1 MKNKGGTVLII
12 MNFIPQ
18 ITLALLLMAAALFLA
33 LFNLRENDRAEE
45 TAADTV
51 QQLMAALHAEPAE
64 SIPEQTDPAAP
75 AESEEVEIP
84 DYILD
89 PNREMP
95 VQNIYGYDYIGML
108 EIPSLDLLLPVMAQ
122 WDYTRLQIAPCR
134 YSGSPYL
141 GNFVIAAHNYP
152 SHFGNLYTLSEGD
165 EVTFT
170 DMERN
175 VFTYAVVAV
184 ETLQPTAVEDM
195 TSGDYDLSL
204 FTCTV
209 GGNYRV
215 TVRCDVVL
223 E

>member
-1 MKNKGGTVLII
+1 MKNKGGTVLIT
-12 MNFIPQ
+12 MG
-18 ITLALLLMAAALFLA
+18 LLLMAAALFLA

-64 SIPEQTDPAAP
+64 SILEQTDPAAP

>member
-1 MKNKGGTVLII
+1 MKNKGGIVLIT
-12 MNFIPQ
+12 MG
-18 ITLALLLMAAALFLA
+18 LLLMAAALFLA

-64 SIPEQTDPAAP
+64 NIPEQTDPAAP

>member
-1 MKNKGGTVLII
+1 MKNKGGTVLIT
-12 MNFIPQ
+12 MG
-18 ITLALLLMAAALFLA
+18 LLLMAAALFLA

-64 SIPEQTDPAAP
+64 NIPEQTDPAAP

>member
-1 MKNKGGTVLII
+1 MKNKGGTVLIT
-12 MNFIPQ
+12 MG
-18 ITLALLLMAAALFLA
+18 LLLMAAALFLA

>member
-1 MKNKGGTVLII
+1 MKNKHGTIPII
-12 MNFIPQ
+12 
-18 ITLALLLMAAALFLA
+18 LGLLLMAAALFLA
-33 LFNLRENDRAEE
+33 LYNLHEDNRAEE
-45 TAADTV
+45 SARDTV
-51 QQLMAALHAEPAE
+51 EQLAVFLPTEA
-64 SIPEQTDPAAP
+64 
-75 AESEEVEIP
+75 SEEPEEITMPVEPGEEEIP

-95 VQNIYGYDYIGML
+95 VQTIYGYDYIGML

-170 DMERN
+170 DMDRN
-175 VFTYAVVAV
+175 VFTYEVVAV
-184 ETLQPTAVEDM
+184 ETLPPTAVEDM

-209 GGNYRV
+209 GGNSRV
-215 TVRCDVVL
+215 TVRCDIS
-223 E
+223 EE

>member
-1 MKNKGGTVLII
+1 MKNKGGTVLIT
-12 MNFIPQ
+12 MG
-18 ITLALLLMAAALFLA
+18 LLLMAAALFLA

-170 DMERN
+170 DMARN
-175 VFTYAVVAV
+175 VFTYAVVTV

>member
-1 MKNKGGTVLII
+1 MKNKGGTVLIT
-12 MNFIPQ
+12 MG
-18 ITLALLLMAAALFLA
+18 LLLMAAALFLA

-51 QQLMAALHAEPAE
+51 LQLMAALHAEPAE